1 VATARAL
8 LFAIMSIAAAV
19 FMIATMWKVNEKGG
33 KPGWAAVVPIYNEVV
48 LLQLAGKSGWWVLL
62 YLIPLVNIIIYF
74 IARIDLAKS
83 FGRGAGF
90 GLGLI
95 FLPVIFFPILAW
107 DDPEYVGP
115 PPRTRVPV

>member
-1 VATARAL
+1 MATARVL
-8 LFAIMSIAAAV
+8 LWVIMSIAAAV

-33 KPGWAAVVPIYNEVV
+33 KPGWAAVVPVYNEVV

-62 YLIPLVNIIIYF
+62 YFIPLVNIIIYF

-115 PPRTRVPV
+115 PSGTRVPV

>member
-1 VATARAL
+1 MATARVL
-8 LFAIMSIAAAV
+8 LWVIMSIAAAV

-62 YLIPLVNIIIYF
+62 YFIPLVNIIIYF

-115 PPRTRVPV
+115 PSGTRVPV

>member
-1 VATARAL
+1 MATARML
-8 LFAIMSIAAAV
+8 LWVIMSIAAAV

-115 PPRTRVPV
+115 PSGTRVPV

>member
-1 VATARAL
+1 MATARAL

-83 FGRGAGF
+83 FGRGVGF

>member
-1 VATARAL
+1 MRNL
-8 LFAIMSIAAAV
+8 LFWIMSLATIV
-19 FMIATMWKVNEKGG
+19 FWIATMWKVNEKGG

-48 LLQLAGKSGWWVLL
+48 LLQLAGKSGWWFLL
-62 YLIPLVNIIIYF
+62 YLIPLVNVVIYF

-83 FGRGAGF
+83 FGRGVGF

-115 PPRTRVPV
+115 PGRTPVPV

>member
-1 VATARAL
+1 MATARVL
-8 LFAIMSIAAAV
+8 LYVIMSIAAAV

-48 LLQLAGKSGWWVLL
+48 LLQLAGKSGWWFLL
-62 YLIPLVNIIIYF
+62 YCIPLVNVVIYF

-83 FGRGAGF
+83 FGRGVGF

-107 DDPEYVGP
+107 DDPEYIGP
-115 PPRTRVPV
+115 PGRTRAPV

>member
-1 VATARAL
+1 MATARAV

-48 LLQLAGKSGWWVLL
+48 LLQLAGKSGWWFLL

-83 FGRGAGF
+83 FGRGVGF

-115 PPRTRVPV
+115 PPKTHVPA

>member
-1 VATARAL
+1 METARAV
-8 LFAIMSIAAAV
+8 LFVIMSVAAAV

-48 LLQLAGKSGWWVLL
+48 LLQMAGKSGWWVLL
-62 YLIPLVNIIIYF
+62 YLIPLVNIVVYF

-83 FGRGAGF
+83 FGRGVGF

-95 FLPVIFFPILAW
+95 FVPVIFFPILAW

-115 PPRTRVPV
+115 PGRTRVPV

>member
-1 VATARAL
+1 MATARAL

>member
-1 VATARAL
+1 MATARAL

-48 LLQLAGKSGWWVLL
+48 LLQMAGKSGWWVLL